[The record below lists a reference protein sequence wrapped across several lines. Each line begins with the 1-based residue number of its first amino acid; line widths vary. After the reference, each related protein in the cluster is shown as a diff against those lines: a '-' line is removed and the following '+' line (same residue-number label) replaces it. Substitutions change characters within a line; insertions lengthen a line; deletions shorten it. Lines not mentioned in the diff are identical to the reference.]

1 MTNKPAVLEDDRGA
15 VIAMGFAAVPEILI
29 IDDEQKVL
37 DVLSD
42 ALARENCRL
51 TTCGSAA
58 EGLELVRQQKFDL
71 ILLDLG
77 LPDIDGFAVL
87 KVLKSKDESKH
98 VPVIVLTG
106 WNDITDKVTGFDLGA
121 VDYITKP
128 FEVAELRARVRSV
141 LRTQML
147 QEQLALAN
155 RALEAARVTAESGT
169 RAKSEFLAN
178 MSHEIRTP
186 MNGVIAVASLLG
198 RTQLNEEQWSLVET
212 IRTSGEVLLNILND
226 ILDYSKIESGKF
238 ELDHHPFQ
246 LRKCVEET
254 LDLIAA
260 KATEKHLD
268 LIYDMGATV
277 PEMIVGD
284 NNRLRQILLNLLSNA
299 IKFTDQGE
307 VFLEIKLVPDI
318 CQNLPAL
325 NSSASAPASPSDF
338 SAVRLQFSVHDT
350 GIGIPVNKLD
360 RLFKSFSQV
369 DATTTRQFGGTGLGL
384 SISKKLVELMDGRI
398 WVESKTDQGSTF
410 HFTLTAQP
418 GPAVSR
424 DLSKLKGRHLLII
437 DDNPTQRR
445 TLRANAQ
452 KWEMV
457 VTTVENGT
465 EAIETLTSREAFDA
479 ILLEMKPG
487 TGGNLV
493 QANQIRKSHGATAC
507 VLIAMNSLGERLHP
521 GQVSATGF
529 QSALTKPIKPELLYD
544 ALVNGIYGEDSPSK
558 KASVVNEADGNLA
571 TELPLSLLVVD
582 DDPVNQMVAL
592 RLLKQMG
599 YRADVAWTGKEA
611 IATSENRHYDIIFM
625 DLQMP
630 QLDGLDATRRIRQR
644 EAESSHEASRS
655 IIIAM
660 TANAMS
666 GDREKCLAA
675 GMDDYISK
683 PVRPDVLRSAVKSWG
698 QKLKKQPV
706 EVVRTTSAPIR
717 EQGASSSIVTPGS
730 SENQDP
736 GPPVNVG
743 RLMDFAAGD
752 QAALD
757 QLVEIYLSQT
767 TGRMAKIGTAIASG
781 AAKDVEQLA
790 HACAGASST
799 CGMAPIASLFQELLR
814 QGKEKNLS
822 AAPLQFAKLEK
833 EFERIRQFLKALP
846 RLQS

>member
-1 MTNKPAVLEDDRGA
+1 MKE
-15 VIAMGFAAVPEILI
+15 
-29 IDDEQKVL
+29 
-37 DVLSD
+37 
-42 ALARENCRL
+42 
-51 TTCGSAA
+51 
-58 EGLELVRQQKFDL
+58 
-71 ILLDLG
+71 
-77 LPDIDGFAVL
+77 
-87 KVLKSKDESKH
+87 ESKH
-98 VPVIVLTG
+98 IPVIVLTG
-106 WNDITDKVTGFDLGA
+106 WNNITDKVTGFDLGA

-147 QEQLALAN
+147 QDQLAQAN
-155 RALEAARVTAESGT
+155 RALEAARVTAEAGT

-186 MNGVIAVASLLG
+186 MNGVIAVASLL
-198 RTQLNEEQWSLVET
+198 RQTELDEEQRSLVET

-238 ELDHHPFQ
+238 ELENHPFN

-260 KATEKHLD
+260 KATEKKLD
-268 LIYDMGATV
+268 LVYDMDERV
-277 PEMIVGD
+277 PGIIVGD

-307 VFLEIKLVPDI
+307 VFLEIKLVPDF
-318 CQNLPAL
+318 CQNLSAL
-325 NSSASAPASPSDF
+325 NSGATASAFPPDS

-350 GIGIPVNKLD
+350 GIGIPANKLD

-384 SISKKLVELMDGRI
+384 SISKKLVELMNGRI
-398 WVESKTDQGSTF
+398 WVDSTADQGSAF

-418 GPAVSR
+418 GPAVLR
-424 DLSKLKGRHLLII
+424 DISKLKGRRLLIV
-437 DDNPTQRR
+437 DDNATQRR
-445 TLRANAQ
+445 ILRANAER
-452 KWEMV
+452 WEMV

-465 EAIETLTSREAFDA
+465 EAIEALTNSEAFDA
-479 ILLEMKPG
+479 ILLEMRRGPG
-487 TGGNLV
+487 AGLV
-493 QANQIRKSHGATAC
+493 QVDQIRKLHSAAAC
-507 VLIAMNSLGERLHP
+507 VLIAMNSLGERLDP
-521 GQVSATGF
+521 GLVSAAGF
-529 QSALTKPIKPELLYD
+529 QSALTKPIKPEQLYD
-544 ALVNGIYGEDSPSK
+544 ALVNGIYGEDSLSTK
-558 KASVVNEADGNLA
+558 VSVVNEADGNLA
-571 TELPLSLLVVD
+571 TELPLRLLVVD

-599 YRADVAWTGKEA
+599 YKADVARNGKEA
-611 IATSENRHYDIIFM
+611 ITACETRQYDIIFM

-644 EAESSHEASRS
+644 EAEKSHDAACS

-660 TANAMS
+660 TANAMR
-666 GDREKCLAA
+666 GDQEKCLAA

-683 PVRPDVLRSAVKSWG
+683 PVRPEVLRSAVKSWG
-698 QKLKKQPV
+698 RKLKKQPV
-706 EVVRTTSAPIR
+706 EIFRTTSAPMH
-717 EQGASSSIVTPGS
+717 EQGANSSSVTHGT
-730 SENQDP
+730 SENQVP
-736 GPPVNVG
+736 GPPVNVE

-752 QAALD
+752 QTALD

-767 TGRMAKIGTAIASG
+767 TERLAKLRAAIASG
-781 AAKDVEQLA
+781 AAEEVERLA

-799 CGMAPIASLFQELLR
+799 CGMNHIAPLFQELLR
-814 QGKEKNLS
+814 QGKEKNLG